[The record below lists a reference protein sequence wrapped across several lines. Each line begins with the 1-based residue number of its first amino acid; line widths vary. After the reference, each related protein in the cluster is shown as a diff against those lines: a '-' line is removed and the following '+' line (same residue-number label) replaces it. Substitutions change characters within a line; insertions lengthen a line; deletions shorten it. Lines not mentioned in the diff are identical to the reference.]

1 MTEDLKDTLAGLD
14 AGCRAAAERLIA
26 AREIPASR
34 RVLSP
39 GFRGEWLVAASL
51 AAALGIAVLY
61 AARPSADHVSYPAA
75 APAVCPGNEYLLAQT
90 GGDDAIREII
100 RTQGADGGWKTEFLT
115 KRNAAALEGCG
126 RREARVAY
134 RKAMRYLRSRGAL

>member
-1 MTEDLKDTLAGLD
+1 MTEDLENTLAELD

-26 AREIPASR
+26 AREIPPRR
-34 RVLSP
+34 RVLAP
-39 GFRGEWLVAASL
+39 GFRAEWLVAASL
-51 AAALGIAVLY
+51 VAALGIAVLY
-61 AARPSADHVSYPAA
+61 AARPSSGRGAYPSA

-100 RTQGADGGWKTEFLT
+100 RTQGADGGWKTDFLT

-134 RKAMRYLRSRGAL
+134 RKAMRYLRVHGAL